1 LRRCRMTMAHHIFGK
16 EPVTVLD
23 GSLIGNRDPREILN
37 RAWLHLM
44 QQSSM
49 VRTYL
54 PFANDVQACLDIHEG
69 HMDARAI
76 IAVCIA
82 AVR

>member
-1 LRRCRMTMAHHIFGK
+1 MTTAHHIFGK

-23 GSLIGNRDPREILN
+23 GSLIGNRDPAEILN

-54 PFANDVQACLDIHEG
+54 PFIDIYACLDIHEG
-69 HMDARAI
+69 HMNACDLI
-76 IAVCIA
+76 VGCIA
-82 AVR
+82 AVRSAAVR